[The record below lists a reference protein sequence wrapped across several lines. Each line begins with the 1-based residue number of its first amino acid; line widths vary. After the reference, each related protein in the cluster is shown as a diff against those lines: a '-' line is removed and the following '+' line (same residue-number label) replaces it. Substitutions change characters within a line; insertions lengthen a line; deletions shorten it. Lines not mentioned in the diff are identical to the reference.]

1 MPTARFSRATR
12 RLAQKGSNKK
22 EPFVMANK
30 FLIAATAASLIAIPG
45 AASAQYYPDPYYG
58 GGGYNGQSY
67 YGNGIRCSGTTGTIV
82 GGVAG
87 AVVGSKIAGG
97 RRTYDNYGNRRGG
110 SGTTAAI
117 IGGAV
122 GALLGRKVDK
132 SACNRRNN
140 GYNQGYR
147 Y

>member
-1 MPTARFSRATR
+1 MI
-12 RLAQKGSNKK
+12 KK
-22 EPFVMANK
+22 LLV
-30 FLIAATAASLIAIPG
+30 AASAASLVAIPG
-45 AASAQYYPDPYYG
+45 TASAQYYPDPGYGYSGRTYYG
-58 GGGYNGQSY
+58 GNS
-67 YGNGIRCSGTTGTIV
+67 CSGTTGTVI

-97 RRTYDNYGNRRGG
+97 RSRYDYYGNRRGG
-110 SGTTAAI
+110 NSTTGAI

-132 SACNRRNN
+132 SSCKRRNN
-140 GYNQGYR
+140 GNYGNYGNNYGYR

>member
-1 MPTARFSRATR
+1 
-12 RLAQKGSNKK
+12 
-22 EPFVMANK
+22 MANK
-30 FLIAATAASLIAIPG
+30 FLIAATAASLVAIPG

-58 GGGYNGQSY
+58 GGGYSGQTY
-67 YGNGIRCSGTTGTIV
+67 YGNRCSGTTGTIV

-87 AVVGSKIAGG
+87 AVVGSKIIGG
-97 RRTYDNYGNRRGG
+97 RRSYDYYGNRRGG
-110 SGTTAAI
+110 SNTTGAL

-132 SACNRRNN
+132 DSCNRRNN
-140 GYNQGYR
+140 GYGYR

>member
-1 MPTARFSRATR
+1 MAKKFI
-12 RLAQKGSNKK
+12 LA
-22 EPFVMANK
+22 
-30 FLIAATAASLIAIPG
+30 AAAASLFAIPG
-45 AASAQYYPDPYYG
+45 AASAQYYPGYGYNNGYQRGYDNYNRSYSGQGYYG
-58 GGGYNGQSY
+58 QNY
-67 YGNGIRCSGTTGTIV
+67 YGNRCSGTTGTII

-97 RRTYDNYGNRRGG
+97 RQRYDYYGNRRGG
-110 SGTTAAI
+110 SNATGAI

-132 SACNRRNN
+132 DSCNRRN
-140 GYNQGYR
+140 YNYGYR

>member
-1 MPTARFSRATR
+1 
-12 RLAQKGSNKK
+12 
-22 EPFVMANK
+22 MANK
-30 FLIAATAASLIAIPG
+30 FLIAATAASLVAIPG

-58 GGGYNGQSY
+58 GGGYNGQAY
-67 YGNGIRCSGTTGTIV
+67 YGGNRCSGTTGTVI

-97 RRTYDNYGNRRGG
+97 RRTYDYYGNRRGG
-110 SGTTAAI
+110 SNATGAI

-132 SACNRRNN
+132 DSCKRRNN
-140 GYNQGYR
+140 GYNYGYR

>member
-1 MPTARFSRATR
+1 MFKTAI
-12 RLAQKGSNKK
+12 L
-22 EPFVMANK
+22 
-30 FLIAATAASLIAIPG
+30 AASAVTLVAVPG

-58 GGGYNGQSY
+58 GGYNRGYEGQTY
-67 YGNGIRCSGTTGTIV
+67 YGNRCSGTTGTVV

-87 AVVGSKIAGG
+87 AVIGSKIAGG
-97 RRTYDNYGNRRGG
+97 RTRYDYYGNRRGG
-110 SGTTAAI
+110 SSTTGAL

-132 SACNRRNN
+132 DACQRRS
-140 GYNQGYR
+140 YNYGYR

>member
-1 MPTARFSRATR
+1 MT
-12 RLAQKGSNKK
+12 
-22 EPFVMANK
+22 NK
-30 FLIAATAASLIAIPG
+30 FILAAAAASLVAIPG
-45 AASAQYYPDPYYG
+45 AASAQYYPGY
-58 GGGYNGQSY
+58 GGGYNNSYDYNRGYNGQTY
-67 YGNGIRCSGTTGTIV
+67 YGNRCSGTTGTVI

-97 RRTYDNYGNRRGG
+97 RRSYDYYGNRRGG
-110 SGTTAAI
+110 SGATGAI

-132 SACNRRNN
+132 DSCNRRNN
-140 GYNQGYR
+140 GYNYGYR

>member
-1 MPTARFSRATR
+1 MI
-12 RLAQKGSNKK
+12 K
-22 EPFVMANK
+22 K
-30 FLIAATAASLIAIPG
+30 FLVAASAVSLAAIPG

-58 GGGYNGQSY
+58 GGGYGGYNGQTY
-67 YGNGIRCSGTTGTIV
+67 YGNNRCSGTTGTVV

-87 AVVGSKIAGG
+87 AVIGSKIAGG
-97 RRTYDNYGNRRGG
+97 RQRYDYYGNRRGG
-110 SGTTAAI
+110 SSTTGAL

-132 SACNRRNN
+132 DSCKRRNN
-140 GYNQGYR
+140 NYNGYGYR

>member
-1 MPTARFSRATR
+1 MF
-12 RLAQKGSNKK
+12 KK
-22 EPFVMANK
+22 AF
-30 FLIAATAASLIAIPG
+30 IAASAASLLAIPG

-58 GGGYNGQSY
+58 GGGYNGQAT
-67 YGNGIRCSGTTGTIV
+67 YGSQRCSGTTGTVV

-87 AVVGSKIAGG
+87 AVVGSRIARG
-97 RRTYDNYGNRRGG
+97 RQSYDYYGNRSGG
-110 SGTTAAI
+110 GNATTGAL

-132 SACNRRNN
+132 SACKRRNRN
-140 GYNQGYR
+140 NDYGYR

>member
-1 MPTARFSRATR
+1 M
-12 RLAQKGSNKK
+12 K
-22 EPFVMANK
+22 K
-30 FLIAATAASLIAIPG
+30 FLFAAAAASLFAIPG
-45 AASAQYYPDPYYG
+45 AASAQYYPGY
-58 GGGYNGQSY
+58 GGYNNGYQRGYNNTYQRGYNPGYSGQGY
-67 YGNGIRCSGTTGTIV
+67 YGQNYGGNRCSGTTGTII

-97 RRTYDNYGNRRGG
+97 RQRYDYYGNRRGG
-110 SGTTAAI
+110 SNATGAI

-132 SACNRRNN
+132 DSCNRRN
-140 GYNQGYR
+140 YTYGYR

>member
-1 MPTARFSRATR
+1 
-12 RLAQKGSNKK
+12 
-22 EPFVMANK
+22 MANK
-30 FLIAATAASLIAIPG
+30 FLIATAAASLVALPG

-58 GGGYNGQSY
+58 GGGYNGQTH
-67 YGNGIRCSGTTGTIV
+67 YGNRCSGTTGTVI

-87 AVVGSKIAGG
+87 AVVGSKIANG
-97 RRTYDNYGNRRGG
+97 RQRYDYYGNRRGG
-110 SGTTAAI
+110 GSSATGAI

-132 SACNRRNN
+132 DACNRRNN
-140 GYNQGYR
+140 GYGYR